1 MGLRT
6 TKNTAINHSFSGLT
20 AGFRKV
26 AGRRVLCAA
35 FDLSLKTRFLICRK
49 YEIPIETHILTITGN
64 GSACQASVAE
74 RQRLRS
80 RLQKRRESRM

>member
-6 TKNTAINHSFSGLT
+6 TKNTVINHSVSGLT

-35 FDLSLKTRFLICRK
+35 FDLSLKNALFDLSQSFLICRK
-49 YEIPIETHILTITGN
+49 LRNPNRNAYFNDH
-64 GSACQASVAE
+64 
-74 RQRLRS
+74 RQRLCIS
-80 RLQKRRESRM
+80 GVGG